1 MKPVNDLLNSARPL
15 SWLSKKLAEQQSL
28 LKQVRLLLPS
38 PLDDHCSSAVLQ
50 NGKLVLL
57 ADSPVWASRLR
68 YLSHNLQQ
76 QLGQKGFTIRR
87 IQSKV
92 SIPED
97 LVKQQQKTRPIRPL
111 SQANADLLRS
121 VAESMENQDLKNAL
135 LRLSRH
141 KTRR

>member
-1 MKPVNDLLNSARPL
+1 
-15 SWLSKKLAEQQSL
+15 

-50 NGKLVLL
+50 NGRLVLL

-68 YLSHNLQQ
+68 YLSHNLQR
-76 QLGQKGFTIRR
+76 QLSQKGFSIRR
-87 IQSKV
+87 IQSRV

-97 LVKQQQKTRPIRPL
+97 LVKHQERIRPITPL
-111 SQANADLLRS
+111 SQANSDLLRS
-121 VAESMENQDLKNAL
+121 VAESMENQELRNAL

-141 KTRR
+141 KAR